1 MDRIVNPAA
10 TGSLPQFSLDVK
22 FIDDWSSIL
31 STLLQLPLHINHS
44 DFPQQ
49 GPSGVRRD
57 GLSRGDPE
65 VGVDKAAHLLL
76 PPALHPQ
83 VDDSDV
89 VVDDEDADLLRTAFS
104 FPPPAGSL
112 SPWPGPPCSSPPPPP
127 ASGPSTTSR
136 SPTSSARKSTGHLII
151 YHSSLGTQLGRQLSH

>member
-1 MDRIVNPAA
+1 MGHGKAVQEHSP
-10 TGSLPQFSLDVK
+10 LLY
-22 FIDDWSSIL
+22 ID
-31 STLLQLPLHINHS
+31 LLQGGGCGQDRQPRRHRQPSSVQLGCEIHRRLVLHPFYSLTIATTVHINHS
-44 DFPQQ
+44 DFPHQ

-89 VVDDEDADLLRTAFS
+89 VVVDDEDADLLFTPSGLFVTLAWATMF
-104 FPPPAGSL
+104 FPTNVAGIRAQYNVQITNL
-112 SPWPGPPCSSPPPPP
+112 I
-127 ASGPSTTSR
+127 ST
-136 SPTSSARKSTGHLII
+136 
-151 YHSSLGTQLGRQLSH
+151 

>member
-22 FIDDWSSIL
+22 FIDDWSFIL

-44 DFPQQ
+44 DFPHQ

-89 VVDDEDADLLRTAFS
+89 VVVDDEDADLLRTAFS
-104 FPPPAGSL
+104 FSPPAGSL
-112 SPWPGPPCSSPPPPP
+112 
-127 ASGPSTTSR
+127 
-136 SPTSSARKSTGHLII
+136 
-151 YHSSLGTQLGRQLSH
+151 